1 MYFRK
6 LFETMAILGQIRKRS
21 IFLILVIGMA
31 LFAFVISG
39 VFTSNGGF
47 DSNKPIGEINGEE
60 IDFEIFNSMV
70 EQSQAVYGL
79 NTIKAVNLA
88 WEQGLQNQ
96 ILIQELE
103 KLGIDAG
110 KNQLEQIISQ
120 DQSIAL
126 NPIFQNEIGLFDFN
140 LFSNYITQL
149 KSTNP
154 SLYNSWRLQEENFI
168 TIAKQK
174 IYFDLIR
181 SSIIQTNIESKIQY
195 HLENDKVNLQYLRI
209 PYENIPDS
217 LFKIKDSEILSYMKK
232 NKDGYEI
239 SESKEIE
246 YIYIQDNASELD
258 INNII
263 SNLEQLRDGF
273 NQLNRVTNNVDYVEG
288 FKDTKEISEF
298 IDIYSDISWD
308 SIYLTREDLKSDY
321 DDILFGLNIG
331 QVFGPYKDDNFYKIS
346 RMVGKKREGNLN
358 KVLLANV
365 VKEIIPSNE
374 SSNNNYRKASQV
386 EFDANND
393 LPLNQSDV
401 ALPINN
407 FESFEEFD
415 EGIPGI
421 NNSRQV
427 IKWLYDKGSKVGDV
441 RRFDLADGYLVAKI
455 IQFNKKRLTNID
467 KVRDEISK
475 IILND
480 KKFSYLKNKYK
491 STIDIESIAIE
502 NNIDVENASAVT
514 QSDPILVGAGPE
526 PYIIGSSFSL
536 MEDETSELLKGN
548 NGIYIVRLKSKQTA
562 EEFNLSQDIT
572 NSSIESELERMSLL
586 IPDVLES
593 NAEIID
599 NRSFYY

>member
-1 MYFRK
+1 
-6 LFETMAILGQIRKRS
+6 MAILGQIRKRS
-21 IFLILVIGMA
+21 FFLILVIGMA

-47 DSNKPIGEINGEE
+47 GSNKPIGEINGEE
-60 IDFEIFNSMV
+60 IDFEMFNSMV
-70 EQSQAVYGL
+70 EQAQVVYGL

-96 ILIQELE
+96 ILTQELE

-168 TIAKQK
+168 TVAKQK

-217 LFKIKDSEILSYMKK
+217 LFQIKDSEILSYMKK
-232 NKDGYEI
+232 NKDQYEI

-246 YIYIQDNASELD
+246 YIYIQDTASELD

-308 SIYLTREDLKSDY
+308 SIYVTREDINSDY

-365 VKEIIPSNE
+365 AKEIIPSNE
-374 SSNNNYRKASQV
+374 SSNNNYRKASQA

-393 LPLNQSDV
+393 LPLNQSN
-401 ALPINN
+401 AGIPINN

-421 NNSRQV
+421 NNSRQI

-441 RRFDLADGYLVAKI
+441 RRFDLADGYIVAKI
-455 IQFNKKRLTNID
+455 IQFNKKRLTDID
-467 KVRDEISK
+467 NVRGEISE

-480 KKFSYLKNKYK
+480 KKFSFLKNKYK
-491 STIDIESIAIE
+491 STIDIESIATE
-502 NNIDVENASAVT
+502 NNIEVENASAVT

-548 NGIYIVRLKSKQTA
+548 NGIYIIRLKSKQTA
-562 EEFNLSQDIT
+562 EEFNLVQDKT
-572 NSSIESELERMSLL
+572 NPSIDSELDRMSLL
-586 IPDVLES
+586 IPEILES
-593 NAEIID
+593 NAEIVD
-599 NRSFYY
+599 NRNFYY

>member
-1 MYFRK
+1 
-6 LFETMAILGQIRKRS
+6 MAILGQIRKRS

-47 DSNKPIGEINGEE
+47 GSNKPIGEINGEE

-70 EQSQAVYGL
+70 EQTQAVYGL

-96 ILIQELE
+96 ILTQELE

-120 DQSIAL
+120 DQSIAS
-126 NPIFQNEIGLFDFN
+126 NPIFQNEIGLFDFK
-140 LFSNYITQL
+140 LFSNYISQL

-154 SLYNSWRLQEENFI
+154 SIYNSWRLQEENFI
-168 TIAKQK
+168 TVAKQK

-217 LFKIKDSEILSYMKK
+217 IFKIKDSEILSYMKK
-232 NKDGYEI
+232 NKDEYEI

-246 YIYIQDNASELD
+246 YIYIEDTASELD
-258 INNII
+258 VNNII

-288 FKDTKEISEF
+288 FKDTKDISEF

-308 SIYLTREDLKSDY
+308 SIYVTREDIKSDY
-321 DDILFGLNIG
+321 NDILFGLNIG
-331 QVFGPYKDDNFYKIS
+331 QVFGPYKDGNFYKIS

-358 KVLLANV
+358 KILLANV

-374 SSNNNYRKASQV
+374 SSNNNYRKASQA

-393 LPLNQSDV
+393 LPLNQTDN
-401 ALPINN
+401 ALAINN

-421 NNSRQV
+421 NNSRQI

-441 RRFDLADGYLVAKI
+441 KRFDLADGYLVAKI

-467 KVRDEISK
+467 NVRDEISE

-502 NNIDVENASAVT
+502 NNIEIENASAVT
-514 QSDPILVGAGPE
+514 QSDPILVGAGTE

-536 MEDETSELLKGN
+536 MEDEISELLKGN

-586 IPDVLES
+586 IPEILES
-593 NAEIID
+593 NSEIVD
-599 NRSFYY
+599 NRSLYY

>member
-1 MYFRK
+1 
-6 LFETMAILGQIRKRS
+6 MAILGQIRKRS

-60 IDFEIFNSMV
+60 IDFEMFNSMV
-70 EQSQAVYGL
+70 EQAQAIYGL

-96 ILIQELE
+96 ILNQELE

-126 NPIFQNEIGLFDFN
+126 NPIFLNEIGLFDFN

-168 TIAKQK
+168 TVAKQK

-217 LFKIKDSEILSYMKK
+217 LFKIKDSEILSYMKR
-232 NKDGYEI
+232 NKDEYEI

-246 YIYIQDNASELD
+246 YIYIEDTASDLD
-258 INNII
+258 INNIV

-308 SIYLTREDLKSDY
+308 SIYVTREDINSDY

-331 QVFGPYKDDNFYKIS
+331 QVFGPYRDDNFYKIS

-358 KVLLANV
+358 KILLADV
-365 VKEIIPSNE
+365 AKEIIPSNE
-374 SSNNNYRKASQV
+374 SSNNNYRKASQA

-393 LPLNQSDV
+393 LPFNYSD
-401 ALPINN
+401 AGLAINN

-441 RRFDLADGYLVAKI
+441 RRFDLADGYIVAKI
-455 IQFNKKRLTNID
+455 IQFNKRRLTNID
-467 KVRDEISK
+467 DIRDKISE

-480 KKFSYLKNKYK
+480 KKFSFLKNKYK
-491 STIDIESIAIE
+491 STIDIESIATE
-502 NNIDVENASAVT
+502 NNIQIENASAVT
-514 QSDPILVGAGPE
+514 QSDPILVGAGSE

-536 MEDETSELLKGN
+536 MEDEISELLKGN
-548 NGIYIVRLKSKQTA
+548 NGIYIVKLKSKQTA
-562 EEFNLSQDIT
+562 EELNLSQYIT
-572 NSSIESELERMSLL
+572 NLSIESELQRMSLL
-586 IPDVLES
+586 IPEILES
-593 NAEIID
+593 KSEIVD

>member
-1 MYFRK
+1 
-6 LFETMAILGQIRKRS
+6 MAILGQIRKRS

-47 DSNKPIGEINGEE
+47 GSNKPIGEINGEE
-60 IDFEIFNSMV
+60 IDFEMFNSMV
-70 EQSQAVYGL
+70 EQTQAVYGL

-140 LFSNYITQL
+140 LFSNYISQL

-168 TIAKQK
+168 TVAKQK

-217 LFKIKDSEILSYMKK
+217 LFKIKDSEILSYIKK
-232 NKDGYEI
+232 NKDEYEI

-246 YIYIQDNASELD
+246 YIYIEDTASELD

-273 NQLNRVTNNVDYVEG
+273 NQLNRVTNNVDYLEG

-308 SIYLTREDLKSDY
+308 SIYVTREDINSDY

-358 KVLLANV
+358 KILLANV

-374 SSNNNYRKASQV
+374 SSNNNYRKASQA

-393 LPLNQSDV
+393 FPLNQSDV
-401 ALPINN
+401 SLAINN

-467 KVRDEISK
+467 NIRDEVFE

-491 STIDIESIAIE
+491 STTDIESIAIE
-502 NNIDVENASAVT
+502 NNIEIENASAVT

-536 MEDETSELLKGN
+536 MEDEISELLKGN
-548 NGIYIVRLKSKQTA
+548 SGIYIVRLKSKQTA

-572 NSSIESELERMSLL
+572 NLSIESELERMSLL
-586 IPDVLES
+586 IPEVLES
-593 NAEIID
+593 NSEIVD

>member
-1 MYFRK
+1 
-6 LFETMAILGQIRKRS
+6 MAILGQIRKRS

-47 DSNKPIGEINGEE
+47 GSNKPIGEINGEE
-60 IDFEIFNSMV
+60 IDFEMFNSMV
-70 EQSQAVYGL
+70 EQTQAVYGL

-96 ILIQELE
+96 ILTQELE

-140 LFSNYITQL
+140 LFSNYISQL

-168 TIAKQK
+168 TVAKQK

-217 LFKIKDSEILSYMKK
+217 LFKIKDSEILSYIKK
-232 NKDGYEI
+232 NKDEYEI

-246 YIYIQDNASELD
+246 YIYIEDTASELD

-308 SIYLTREDLKSDY
+308 SIYVTRENISSDY

-358 KVLLANV
+358 KILLANV

-374 SSNNNYRKASQV
+374 SSNNNYRKASQA

-393 LPLNQSDV
+393 FPLNQSDV
-401 ALPINN
+401 SLAINN

-427 IKWLYDKGSKVGDV
+427 IKWLYAKGSKVGDV

-467 KVRDEISK
+467 NIRDEVSE

-480 KKFSYLKNKYK
+480 KKFSYLQNKYK
-491 STIDIESIAIE
+491 STNDIESIAIE
-502 NNIDVENASAVT
+502 NNIEIENASAVT

-536 MEDETSELLKGN
+536 MEDEISELLKGN

-562 EEFNLSQDIT
+562 EEFNLSQDII
-572 NSSIESELERMSLL
+572 NPSIESELERMSLL
-586 IPDVLES
+586 IPEVLES
-593 NAEIID
+593 NSEIVD

>member
-1 MYFRK
+1 
-6 LFETMAILGQIRKRS
+6 MAILGQIRKRS
-21 IFLILVIGMA
+21 FFLILVIGMA

-47 DSNKPIGEINGEE
+47 GSNKPIGEINGEE
-60 IDFEIFNSMV
+60 IDFEMFNSMV
-70 EQSQAVYGL
+70 EQAQVVYGL

-96 ILIQELE
+96 ILTQELE

-120 DQSIAL
+120 DQSIAS

-168 TIAKQK
+168 TFAKQK

-217 LFKIKDSEILSYMKK
+217 LFQIKDSEILSYMKK
-232 NKDGYEI
+232 NKDEYEI

-246 YIYIQDNASELD
+246 YIYIQDTASELD

-273 NQLNRVTNNVDYVEG
+273 SQLNRVTNNVDYVEG

-308 SIYLTREDLKSDY
+308 SIYVTREDIKSDY
-321 DDILFGLNIG
+321 EDILFGLNIG
-331 QVFGPYKDDNFYKIS
+331 QVFGPYEDDNFYKIS

-358 KVLLANV
+358 KVLLADV
-365 VKEIIPSNE
+365 VKEILPSNE
-374 SSNNNYRKASQV
+374 SSNNNYRKASQA

-393 LPLNQSDV
+393 LPLNQSYDELSV
-401 ALPINN
+401 NN

-421 NNSRQV
+421 NNSRQI
-427 IKWLYDKGSKVGDV
+427 IKWLYEKGSKVGDV
-441 RRFDLADGYLVAKI
+441 KRFDLADGYLVAKI
-455 IQFNKKRLTNID
+455 IQFNKKRLTDID
-467 KVRDEISK
+467 NVRDKISE

-502 NNIDVENASAVT
+502 NNIEIENASAVT
-514 QSDPILVGAGPE
+514 QSDPILVGAGTE
-526 PYIIGSSFSL
+526 PYIIGASFSL
-536 MEDETSELLKGN
+536 MEDEISELLKGN

-586 IPDVLES
+586 IPEVLES
-593 NAEIID
+593 NSEIVD
-599 NRSFYY
+599 NRSLYY

>member
-1 MYFRK
+1 
-6 LFETMAILGQIRKRS
+6 MAILGQIRKRS
-21 IFLILVIGMA
+21 FFLILVIGMA

-47 DSNKPIGEINGEE
+47 GSNKPIGEINGEE
-60 IDFEIFNSMV
+60 IDFEMFNSMV
-70 EQSQAVYGL
+70 EQAQVVYGL
-79 NTIKAVNLA
+79 NTIQAVNFA
-88 WEQGLQNQ
+88 WEQGLQSQ
-96 ILIQELE
+96 ILTQELE

-140 LFSNYITQL
+140 LFSNYIIQL

-168 TIAKQK
+168 TVAKQK

-232 NKDGYEI
+232 NKDQYEI

-246 YIYIQDNASELD
+246 YIYIEDTASDLD

-308 SIYLTREDLKSDY
+308 SIYVTREDINSDY

-331 QVFGPYKDDNFYKIS
+331 QVFGPYKDENFYKIS
-346 RMVGKKREGNLN
+346 KMVGKKREGNLN

-365 VKEIIPSNE
+365 AKEIIPSNE
-374 SSNNNYRKASQV
+374 SSNNNYRKASQA

-393 LPLNQSDV
+393 LPLNQSNVDI
-401 ALPINN
+401 AINN

-421 NNSRQV
+421 NNSRQI

-441 RRFDLADGYLVAKI
+441 RRFDLADGYFVAKI

-467 KVRDEISK
+467 NVRGEISE

-502 NNIDVENASAVT
+502 NNIEVENASAVT

-536 MEDETSELLKGN
+536 MEEETSELLKGN

-562 EEFNLSQDIT
+562 EEFNLVQDKT
-572 NSSIESELERMSLL
+572 NPSIDSELERMSLL
-586 IPDVLES
+586 IPEILES
-593 NAEIID
+593 NSEIVD

>member
-1 MYFRK
+1 
-6 LFETMAILGQIRKRS
+6 MAILGQIRKRS

-60 IDFEIFNSMV
+60 IDFEMFNSMV
-70 EQSQAVYGL
+70 EQAQAIYGL

-96 ILIQELE
+96 ILNQELE

-126 NPIFQNEIGLFDFN
+126 NPIFLNEIGLFDFN

-168 TIAKQK
+168 TVAKQK

-217 LFKIKDSEILSYMKK
+217 LFKIKDSEILSYMKR
-232 NKDGYEI
+232 NKDEYEI

-246 YIYIQDNASELD
+246 YIYIEDTASDLD
-258 INNII
+258 INNIV

-308 SIYLTREDLKSDY
+308 SIYVTREDINSDY

-358 KVLLANV
+358 KILLADV
-365 VKEIIPSNE
+365 AKEIIPSNE
-374 SSNNNYRKASQV
+374 SSNNNYRKASQA

-393 LPLNQSDV
+393 LPFNYSDV
-401 ALPINN
+401 GLAINN

-441 RRFDLADGYLVAKI
+441 RRFDLADGYIVAKI
-455 IQFNKKRLTNID
+455 IQFNKRRLTNID
-467 KVRDEISK
+467 NIRDKISE

-480 KKFSYLKNKYK
+480 KKFSFLKNKYK
-491 STIDIESIAIE
+491 STIDIESIATE
-502 NNIDVENASAVT
+502 NNIQIENASAVT
-514 QSDPILVGAGPE
+514 QSDPILVGAGSE

-536 MEDETSELLKGN
+536 MEDEISELLKGN
-548 NGIYIVRLKSKQTA
+548 NGIYIVKLKSKQTA
-562 EEFNLSQDIT
+562 EELNLSQYIT
-572 NSSIESELERMSLL
+572 NLSIESELQRMSLL
-586 IPDVLES
+586 IPEILES
-593 NAEIID
+593 KSEIVD

>member
-1 MYFRK
+1 
-6 LFETMAILGQIRKRS
+6 MAILGQIRKRS
-21 IFLILVIGMA
+21 FFLILVIGMA

-60 IDFEIFNSMV
+60 IDFEMFNSMV
-70 EQSQAVYGL
+70 EQAQVVYGL

-96 ILIQELE
+96 ILTQELE

-168 TIAKQK
+168 TVAKQK

-232 NKDGYEI
+232 NKDQYEI

-246 YIYIQDNASELD
+246 YIYIEDTASDLD

-308 SIYLTREDLKSDY
+308 SIYVTREDINSDY

-331 QVFGPYKDDNFYKIS
+331 QVFGPYKDENFYKIS

-365 VKEIIPSNE
+365 AKEIIPSNE
-374 SSNNNYRKASQV
+374 SSNNNYRKASQA

-393 LPLNQSDV
+393 LPLNQSNVDI
-401 ALPINN
+401 AINN

-421 NNSRQV
+421 NNSRQI

-441 RRFDLADGYLVAKI
+441 RRFDLADGYFVAKI

-467 KVRDEISK
+467 NVRDEISET
-475 IILND
+475 ILND

-502 NNIDVENASAVT
+502 NNIEVENASAVT

-562 EEFNLSQDIT
+562 EEFNLVQDKT
-572 NSSIESELERMSLL
+572 NPSIDSELERMSLL
-586 IPDVLES
+586 IPEILES
-593 NAEIID
+593 NSEIVD

>member
-1 MYFRK
+1 
-6 LFETMAILGQIRKRS
+6 MAILGQIRKRS
-21 IFLILVIGMA
+21 FFLILVIGMA

-47 DSNKPIGEINGEE
+47 GSNKPIGEINGEE
-60 IDFEIFNSMV
+60 IDFEMFNSMV
-70 EQSQAVYGL
+70 EQAQVVYGL

-96 ILIQELE
+96 ILTQELE

-168 TIAKQK
+168 TVAKQK

-217 LFKIKDSEILSYMKK
+217 LFKIKDSEILSYMKR
-232 NKDGYEI
+232 NKDQYEI

-246 YIYIQDNASELD
+246 YIYIEDTASDLD

-308 SIYLTREDLKSDY
+308 SIYVTREDINSDY

-331 QVFGPYKDDNFYKIS
+331 QVFGPYKDENFYKIS

-365 VKEIIPSNE
+365 AKEIIPSNE
-374 SSNNNYRKASQV
+374 SSNNNYRKASQA

-393 LPLNQSDV
+393 LPLNQSNVDI
-401 ALPINN
+401 AINN

-421 NNSRQV
+421 NNSRQI

-441 RRFDLADGYLVAKI
+441 RRFDLADGYFVAKI

-467 KVRDEISK
+467 NVRDEISE

-502 NNIDVENASAVT
+502 NNIEVENASAVT

-562 EEFNLSQDIT
+562 EEFNLVQDKT
-572 NSSIESELERMSLL
+572 NPSIDSELERMSLL
-586 IPDVLES
+586 IPEILES
-593 NAEIID
+593 NSEIVD

>member
-1 MYFRK
+1 
-6 LFETMAILGQIRKRS
+6 MAILGQIRKRS

-47 DSNKPIGEINGEE
+47 GSNKPIGEINGEE

-70 EQSQAVYGL
+70 EQTQAVYGL
-79 NTIKAVNLA
+79 NTIRAVNLA

-96 ILIQELE
+96 ILTQELD

-120 DQSIAL
+120 DQSIAS
-126 NPIFQNEIGLFDFN
+126 NPIFQNEIGLFDFK
-140 LFSNYITQL
+140 LFSNYISQL

-154 SLYNSWRLQEENFI
+154 SIYNSWRLQEENFI
-168 TIAKQK
+168 TVAKQK

-217 LFKIKDSEILSYMKK
+217 IFKIKDSEILSYMKK
-232 NKDGYEI
+232 NKDEYEI

-246 YIYIQDNASELD
+246 YIYIEDTASELD
-258 INNII
+258 VNNII
-263 SNLEQLRDGF
+263 TNLEQLRDGF

-288 FKDTKEISEF
+288 FKDTKDISEF

-308 SIYLTREDLKSDY
+308 SIYVTREDIKSDY

-331 QVFGPYKDDNFYKIS
+331 QVFGPYKDGNFYKIS

-358 KVLLANV
+358 KILLANV

-374 SSNNNYRKASQV
+374 SSNNNYRKASQA
-386 EFDANND
+386 EFDANNN
-393 LPLNQSDV
+393 LPLNQTDN
-401 ALPINN
+401 ALAINN

-421 NNSRQV
+421 NNSRQI

-441 RRFDLADGYLVAKI
+441 KRFDLADGYLVAKI

-467 KVRDEISK
+467 NVRDEISE

-502 NNIDVENASAVT
+502 NNIEIENASAVT
-514 QSDPILVGAGPE
+514 QSDPILVGAGTE

-536 MEDETSELLKGN
+536 MEDEISELLKGN

-586 IPDVLES
+586 IPEILES
-593 NAEIID
+593 NSEIVD
-599 NRSFYY
+599 NRSLYY

>member
-1 MYFRK
+1 
-6 LFETMAILGQIRKRS
+6 MAILGQIRKRS

-47 DSNKPIGEINGEE
+47 GSNKPIGEINGEE

-70 EQSQAVYGL
+70 EQTQAVYGL

-96 ILIQELE
+96 ILTQELD

-120 DQSIAL
+120 DQSIAS
-126 NPIFQNEIGLFDFN
+126 NPIFQNEIGLFDFK
-140 LFSNYITQL
+140 LFSNYISQL

-154 SLYNSWRLQEENFI
+154 SIYNSWRLQEENFI
-168 TIAKQK
+168 TVAKQK

-232 NKDGYEI
+232 NKDEYEI

-246 YIYIQDNASELD
+246 YIYIEDTASELD
-258 INNII
+258 VNNII

-288 FKDTKEISEF
+288 FKDTKDISEF

-308 SIYLTREDLKSDY
+308 SIYVTREDINSDY

-331 QVFGPYKDDNFYKIS
+331 QVFGPYKDGNFYKIS

-358 KVLLANV
+358 KILLANV

-374 SSNNNYRKASQV
+374 SSNNNYRKASQA
-386 EFDANND
+386 EFDANNN
-393 LPLNQSDV
+393 LPLNQTDN
-401 ALPINN
+401 ALAINN

-421 NNSRQV
+421 NNSRQI

-441 RRFDLADGYLVAKI
+441 KRFDLADGYLVAKI
-455 IQFNKKRLTNID
+455 IQFNNKRLTNID
-467 KVRDEISK
+467 NVRDEISE

-480 KKFSYLKNKYK
+480 KKFNFLKNKYK

-502 NNIDVENASAVT
+502 NNIEIENASAVT
-514 QSDPILVGAGPE
+514 QSDPILVGAGTE

-536 MEDETSELLKGN
+536 MEDEISELLKGN

-586 IPDVLES
+586 IPEILES
-593 NAEIID
+593 NSEIVD
-599 NRSFYY
+599 NRSLYY

>member
-1 MYFRK
+1 
-6 LFETMAILGQIRKRS
+6 MAILGQIRKRS
-21 IFLILVIGMA
+21 FFLILVIGMA

-47 DSNKPIGEINGEE
+47 GSNKPIGEINGEE
-60 IDFEIFNSMV
+60 IDFEMFNSMV
-70 EQSQAVYGL
+70 EQTQSFYGL

-96 ILIQELE
+96 ILTQELE

-168 TIAKQK
+168 NVAKQK

-232 NKDGYEI
+232 NKDEYEI

-246 YIYIQDNASELD
+246 YIYIEDNASELD

-273 NQLNRVTNNVDYVEG
+273 NQLNRVTNNIDYVEG

-308 SIYLTREDLKSDY
+308 SIYVTREDVNSDY

-331 QVFGPYKDDNFYKIS
+331 QVFGPYKDENFYKIS

-365 VKEIIPSNE
+365 AKEIIPSNE
-374 SSNNNYRKASQV
+374 SSNNNYRKASQA

-393 LPLNQSDV
+393 LPLNQSNVDI
-401 ALPINN
+401 AINN

-421 NNSRQV
+421 NNSRQI

-441 RRFDLADGYLVAKI
+441 RRFDLADGYFVAKI

-467 KVRDEISK
+467 NVRDEISE

-502 NNIDVENASAVT
+502 NNIEVENASAVT

-548 NGIYIVRLKSKQTA
+548 NGIYIIRLKSKQTA
-562 EEFNLSQDIT
+562 EEFNLVQDKT
-572 NSSIESELERMSLL
+572 NPSIDSELERMSLL
-586 IPDVLES
+586 IPEILES
-593 NAEIID
+593 NSEIVD

>member
-1 MYFRK
+1 
-6 LFETMAILGQIRKRS
+6 MAILGQIRKRS

-47 DSNKPIGEINGEE
+47 SSNKPIGEINGEE
-60 IDFEIFNSMV
+60 IDFEMFNSMV
-70 EQSQAVYGL
+70 EQVQAVYGL

-88 WEQGLQNQ
+88 WDQGLQNQ
-96 ILIQELE
+96 ILTQELE

-140 LFSNYITQL
+140 LFSNYISQL
-149 KSTNP
+149 KTSNP

-168 TIAKQK
+168 TVAKQK

-195 HLENDKVNLQYLRI
+195 HLENDKVNLEYLRI

-217 LFKIKDSEILSYMKK
+217 IFKIKDSEILSYLRK
-232 NKDGYEI
+232 NKDEYEI

-246 YIYIQDNASELD
+246 YIYIEDIASELD
-258 INNII
+258 VNNII

-288 FKDTKEISEF
+288 FKDTKDISEF

-308 SIYLTREDLKSDY
+308 SIYVSREDIKSDFN
-321 DDILFGLNIG
+321 DILFGLNIG

-374 SSNNNYRKASQV
+374 SSNNNYRKASQA
-386 EFDANND
+386 EFDANNN
-393 LPLNQSDV
+393 LPLNQTDN
-401 ALPINN
+401 ALAINN

-421 NNSRQV
+421 NNSRQI
-427 IKWLYDKGSKVGDV
+427 IKWLYEKGSKVGDV
-441 RRFDLADGYLVAKI
+441 KRFDLADGYLVAKI
-455 IQFNKKRLTNID
+455 IQFNKKRLTDID
-467 KVRDEISK
+467 NVRDEISE

-491 STIDIESIAIE
+491 STIDFESIAIE
-502 NNIDVENASAVT
+502 NNIEIENASAVT
-514 QSDPILVGAGPE
+514 QSDPILVGAGTE

-536 MEDETSELLKGN
+536 MEDEISELLKGN

-586 IPDVLES
+586 IPEVLES
-593 NAEIID
+593 NSEIVD
-599 NRSFYY
+599 NRSLYY